1 MEGTRFLAKPR
12 AIGRAPA
19 PVGLALV
26 GISGV
31 QHAIT
36 KTEQNLQNTRGN
48 IM

>member
-1 MEGTRFLAKPR
+1 MRCLGEPR

-36 KTEQNLQNTRGN
+36 KTEQNLQNTRA
-48 IM
+48 IFM